1 MDYQVVYTPL
11 AEQDLVEILVYGI
24 ETWGE
29 QRAEAMYMQI
39 TGQLEDLYFFP
50 YRSHE
55 KGSLGTREL
64 LVGNNLYRAILTI
77 DETIKTVFIL
87 RILHTSQDKLF

>member
-11 AEQDLVEILVYGI
+11 AEQDLIELLVYGI

-29 QRAEAMYMQI
+29 QRAEAMYVQI
-39 TGQLEDLYFFP
+39 SAQLEELYFFP
-50 YRSHE
+50 YRSHA

-64 LVGNNLYRAILTI
+64 LVGNHLYRAILTI
-77 DETIKTVFIL
+77 DEALKSVTIL
-87 RILHTSQDKLF
+87 RILHTSQSVSF

>member
-1 MDYQVVYTPL
+1 MNYAVVYTPF
-11 AEQDLVEILVYGI
+11 AEQDLVEILGYGI

-29 QRAEAMYMQI
+29 ARAESMYLQI

-64 LVGNNLYRAILTI
+64 LVGDNLYRAILTI
-77 DETIKTVFIL
+77 DEEKNTVFIL
-87 RILHTSQDKLF
+87 RILHTSQDF

>member
-1 MDYQVVYTPL
+1 MVYTPL
-11 AEQDLVEILVYGI
+11 AEQDLVEILAYGI
-24 ETWGE
+24 ERWGE
-29 QRAEAMYMQI
+29 QRTEAMYMQI

-77 DETIKTVFIL
+77 DETIKKVFIL
-87 RILHTSQDKLF
+87 RILHTSQDKQF

>member
-1 MDYQVVYTPL
+1 MEYQVVYTPL
-11 AEQDLVEILVYGI
+11 AEQDLIEILAYGI

-50 YRSHE
+50 YRSHA
-55 KGSLGTREL
+55 KGLLGTREL

-77 DETIKTVFIL
+77 DEAIKTVFIL
-87 RILHTSQDKLF
+87 RILHTSQDA